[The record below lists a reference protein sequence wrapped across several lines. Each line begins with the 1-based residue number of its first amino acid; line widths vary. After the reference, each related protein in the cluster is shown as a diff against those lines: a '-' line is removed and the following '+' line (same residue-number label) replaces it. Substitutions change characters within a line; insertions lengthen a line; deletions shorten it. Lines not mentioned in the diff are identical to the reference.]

1 MMLLSALQ
9 TVVKALIPL
18 KGVLK
23 RVPFLNIITVKGVR
37 GKRHAI
43 KL

>member
-1 MMLLSALQ
+1 MLLSALQ
-9 TVVKALIPL
+9 TVVKALM
-18 KGVLK
+18 
-23 RVPFLNIITVKGVR
+23 PFLNIITVKGVR